1 MTQSPAAIPVV
12 TLNDGNTLPVIGLGV
27 GELSESETEQSVS
40 AALEAG
46 YRLIDTAS
54 AYGNEAAVGR
64 AIASSGIPREEVFV
78 TTKLATSDQGFKASQ
93 DALKASLERLGLDY
107 VDLYL
112 IHWPAGNPGKYVDS
126 WGGLMKRKELGDAK
140 SIGLANF
147 HAEDLSNVIDLS
159 FFTPAVNQI
168 ELHPLLNQA
177 ELRATNAEYGIVTEA
192 YGPLGV
198 GALLDNADHRIRGT
212 GTWQNAG
219 PGAHQVEHSARQ
231 HRHSALVVTGADQV
245 EYRRVRLRAERR
257 RHGHPQWAERRH
269 PLPTRPRDIHGHLAS
284 VRTLAD
290 ASHTSSEFRSPI
302 SVPGAPALQKG
313 SRNSRFSTL
322 PAPDSGSDVL
332 RNSTERGHL

>member
-1 MTQSPAAIPVV
+1 MTQSPAAIPIV

-78 TTKLATSDQGFKASQ
+78 TTKLATQRPGLPGVAGRSEGQPGTARP
-93 DALKASLERLGLDY
+93 RLRRPLPDP
-107 VDLYL
+107 L
-112 IHWPAGNPGKYVDS
+112 AGRQPGKYVDS
-126 WGGLMKRKELGDAK
+126 WGGLMKRKELGDTK

-198 GALLDNADHRIRGT
+198 GTCWTMRRSDPWR
-212 GTWQNAG
+212 
-219 PGAHQVEHSARQ
+219 
-231 HRHSALVVTGADQV
+231 RHMA
-245 EYRRVRLRAERR
+245 RR
-257 RHGHPQWAERRH
+257 RPRCSSGGAFSSATSSFRARRH
-269 PLPTRPRDIHGHLAS
+269 RSGSSRIS
-284 VRTLAD
+284 
-290 ASHTSSEFRSPI
+290 TSSTS
-302 SVPGAPALQKG
+302 S
-313 SRNSRFSTL
+313 
-322 PAPDSGSDVL
+322 
-332 RNSTERGHL
+332 

>member
-1 MTQSPAAIPVV
+1 MTPSSAAIPAV

-27 GELSESETEQSVS
+27 GELSEAETEQSVA

-78 TTKLATSDQGFKASQ
+78 TTKLATKDQGFQASQ
-93 DALKASLERLGLDY
+93 DALKASLERLGMEY

-112 IHWPAGNPGKYVDS
+112 IHWPAGDPGKYVDS
-126 WGGLMKRKELGDAK
+126 WGGLMKRKEEGDTK

-159 FFTPAVNQI
+159 YFTPAINQI

-177 ELRATNAEYGIVTEA
+177 ELRATNADYGIVTEA

-198 GALLDNADHRIRGT
+198 GNLLENPTIVSVAEANGKTAAQVLIRWSIQLGNIVIPRSSSPERIRSNIDVFNFELSDDDMATLNGLNDGT
-212 GTWQNAG
+212 RFRPDPETY
-219 PGAHQVEHSARQ
+219 
-231 HRHSALVVTGADQV
+231 TGA
-245 EYRRVRLRAERR
+245 
-257 RHGHPQWAERRH
+257 
-269 PLPTRPRDIHGHLAS
+269 
-284 VRTLAD
+284 
-290 ASHTSSEFRSPI
+290 
-302 SVPGAPALQKG
+302 
-313 SRNSRFSTL
+313 
-322 PAPDSGSDVL
+322 
-332 RNSTERGHL
+332 